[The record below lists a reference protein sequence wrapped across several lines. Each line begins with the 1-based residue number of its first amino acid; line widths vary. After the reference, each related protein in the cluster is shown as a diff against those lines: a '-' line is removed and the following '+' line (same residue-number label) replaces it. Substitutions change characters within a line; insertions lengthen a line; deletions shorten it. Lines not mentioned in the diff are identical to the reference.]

1 MQYYG
6 YKNLIYVNI
15 YSDQCRNYEYMSTLE
30 IRGTPR
36 RTKYRLNC
44 KNGPT
49 SQSTTYTPSTKP

>member
-1 MQYYG
+1 
-6 YKNLIYVNI
+6 
-15 YSDQCRNYEYMSTLE
+15 MSTLE

-49 SQSTTYTPSTKP
+49 SQSTAYTPSTKP